1 MDESSAVTLPSPL
14 DVLDN
19 SIGADNSSGIS
30 ISDFRAE
37 YKDLVELGKVHSSD
51 VGCQQDMSE
60 DTNNISENEDG
71 STPIALLDP
80 MFKKQSGFNETS
92 ITNNSRAYL
101 YGRQLYSDNTTKD
114 TSHIVDHPKPSNGT
128 VAKNAFTNNIPSS
141 HHAHY
146 SHHHHPYKQT
156 EYSSTKNSDY
166 STSVNGMKKLQQP
179 EQQSLECNK
188 SPVDLNNPSAIY
200 PQRQPPMV
208 CGTLPVVAS
217 TCSRKQICS
226 SVDGTIS
233 NSKLQVYIIN

>member
-80 MFKKQSGFNETS
+80 MFKKQSGFNENS

-101 YGRQLYSDNTTKD
+101 YGRQLHSDNTTTD
-114 TSHIVDHPKPSNGT
+114 TSHVVDHPKPSNGT
-128 VAKNAFTNNIPSS
+128 VAKTAFLNNIPSS

-146 SHHHHPYKQT
+146 SHHHHPYKQP
-156 EYSSTKNSDY
+156 EYSSTKHSDY
-166 STSVNGMKKLQQP
+166 SNSVNGMKKLQQP
-179 EQQSLECNK
+179 EQQPLECNNI
-188 SPVDLNNPSAIY
+188 PVDLNNPSAIY
-200 PQRQPPMV
+200 PQQRPPMV

-226 SVDGTIS
+226 SVDGTIFK
-233 NSKLQVYIIN
+233 SKLQVYKIN